1 MDYRK
6 TIRLYYDYVIPCYTK
21 TPLVL
26 ERGKGTRVWDTHGD
40 EYLDFFPGWA
50 VSGIGHCHK
59 RVTEAIR
66 RQAELLMHVSNN
78 YYHEQQGMLA
88 EEIIRHAFPG
98 KVFFCNS
105 GSEANEAA
113 FKLARKLGNP
123 SRNEIITMER
133 SFHGRTLAGVAATG
147 QKKYQEGFE
156 PLTPG
161 FVTTPFN
168 DFEALERAVNSK
180 TIAIVLEPI
189 QGEGGI
195 RVADQ
200 AYLSQARRLCNDKKI
215 LLILDEVQT
224 GMGRTG
230 RMFCFKNFGVE
241 PDIMT
246 LAKSLGGGFP
256 IGAMVANKEISDTLQ
271 PGTHA
276 TTFGGSPLA
285 CAAALAVFEAI
296 DKEKLLANTVI
307 TGSYLFKK
315 LNELKRKHSIIREVR
330 GMGLMAGVELDIE
343 GKNIYEECLKKKLLI
358 NCTQGNVLRLMPPLV
373 VKEKE
378 IDRAIQILE
387 EVISVEE
394 EAHLAAPVPL
404 GAQGAQ

>member
-6 TIRLYYDYVIPCYTK
+6 TIRLYYDYVVPCYTK

-26 ERGKGTRVWDTHGD
+26 ERGKGTRVWDAHGE

-59 RVTEAIR
+59 RVVEAIK
-66 RQAELLMHVSNN
+66 RQAEILIHVSNN
-78 YYHEQQGMLA
+78 YYHEQQGLLA

-105 GSEANEAA
+105 GAEANEAA
-113 FKLARKLGNP
+113 FKLARRVGNP
-123 SRNEIITMER
+123 GRYEIITMER
-133 SFHGRTLAGVAATG
+133 SFHGRTLAGIAATG

-156 PLTPG
+156 PITPG
-161 FVTTPFN
+161 FVTVPFN
-168 DFEALERAVNSK
+168 NLEAVERAINPK
-180 TIAIVLEPI
+180 TIAIFLEPI

-200 AYLSQARRLCNDKKI
+200 AYLSQLRRICNDKKL

-230 RMFCFKNFGVE
+230 RMFCYKNFGLE

-256 IGAMVANKEISDTLQ
+256 IGAMVAKKEIADLLP

-276 TTFGGSPLA
+276 TTFGGGPLA
-285 CAAALAVFEAI
+285 CSAALAVFEAI
-296 DKEKLLANTVI
+296 DKEKLIANCVI

-315 LNELKRKHSIIREVR
+315 LHELKKRHPMVREVR
-330 GMGLMAGVELDIE
+330 GMGLMAGIELEID
-343 GKNIYEECLKKKLLI
+343 GKNIYEECLKRKLLI
-358 NCTQGNVLRLMPPLV
+358 NCTQSNVLRLMPPLV

-387 EVISVEE
+387 EVIAAEE
-394 EAHLAAPVPL
+394 EVHLAKEGSKIA
-404 GAQGAQ
+404 